1 MGPTPL
7 HSRQTKIVCYEFFDG
22 FKNLTVILAYAA
34 DLDKI
39 IVYTATWM
47 VRTWLSMEF
56 VRGP

>member
-1 MGPTPL
+1 MGPTPS

-39 IVYTATWM
+39 IVYTAT
-47 VRTWLSMEF
+47 
-56 VRGP
+56 